1 MDFFKLFY
9 NRYYIE
15 NILRAWPPMIVTF
28 MILLTLITTKVEYLL
43 FLLVVI
49 FSENFNSFIKQNVF
63 KPLMKGKDIPILGT
77 GTRPEGAINCAPFL
91 STKGDIKSKS
101 YGMPS
106 GHSQTAVLFAVYFI
120 LDILY
125 GNLGEYK
132 TKNEKM
138 IGVTGLSIITFA
150 VLFSRLKFGCH
161 TLQQII
167 VGTIIGALIAGVYF
181 FNKDVLIAYLQRSIS
196 SY

>member
-15 NILRAWPPMIVTF
+15 NILRAWPPIIITF
-28 MILLTLITTKVEYLL
+28 MVLLTLITTKVEHML
-43 FLLVVI
+43 FLIVII
-49 FSENFNSFIKQNVF
+49 FSENFNTFIKESVF
-63 KPLMKGKDIPILGT
+63 KPLIKGKNIPILGT

-91 STKGDIKSKS
+91 SAKGDIKPKS

-132 TKNEKM
+132 TNNEKM
-138 IGVTGLSIITFA
+138 IGVTGLSIICLLYTSPSPRDRTR
-150 VLFSRLKFGCH
+150 SRMP
-161 TLQQII
+161 
-167 VGTIIGALIAGVYF
+167 
-181 FNKDVLIAYLQRSIS
+181 S
-196 SY
+196 SA

>member
-49 FSENFNSFIKQNVF
+49 FSENFNSFIKENVF

-77 GTRPEGAINCAPFL
+77 GTRPEDAINCAPFL

-106 GHSQTAVLFAVYFI
+106 GHSHIQSLLVVHQ
-120 LDILY
+120 
-125 GNLGEYK
+125 E
-132 TKNEKM
+132 
-138 IGVTGLSIITFA
+138 
-150 VLFSRLKFGCH
+150 
-161 TLQQII
+161 Q
-167 VGTIIGALIAGVYF
+167 
-181 FNKDVLIAYLQRSIS
+181 
-196 SY
+196 